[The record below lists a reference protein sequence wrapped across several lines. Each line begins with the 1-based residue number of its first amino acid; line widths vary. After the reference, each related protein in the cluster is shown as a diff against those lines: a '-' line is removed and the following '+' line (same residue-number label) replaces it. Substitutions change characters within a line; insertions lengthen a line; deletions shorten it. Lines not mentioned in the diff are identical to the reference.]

1 MRNLQYNSFETMNAN
16 NNIPT
21 KEQVD
26 IAFKVFVQLNQQ
38 LSWEDENKF
47 LRTLIRENINYLREL
62 KKTF

>member
-47 LRTLIRENINYLREL
+47 LRTLIRENTNYLREL